1 MMAERYRS
9 MPEQA
14 KRGGHDAKEIE
25 MSFGNI
31 PTDPNRPPS
40 HAEKAMSAN
49 ARSRDQQGKAADRAR
64 HEFHLDMMGK
74 GTEDQNLRQRV
85 APSAGDDGP
94 KQSRVRVQVSG
105 HVRSPVAD

>member
-1 MMAERYRS
+1 MMAERYQS
-9 MPEQA
+9 VPEQA

-40 HAEKAMSAN
+40 NTEKAMSAN

-64 HEFHLDMMGK
+64 RELPLDMMDK
-74 GTEDQNLRQRV
+74 GTEEQSLRQ
-85 APSAGDDGP
+85 
-94 KQSRVRVQVSG
+94 
-105 HVRSPVAD
+105 